1 MKTEK
6 CYLKKSSKPPTPN
19 HEFFTG
25 FKSVVGN
32 LGLIFIGSLI
42 YVIGMKSILIPAKL
56 LSGGVTGIA
65 VLLFYLFPTVNL
77 GLLYFLLNIPLVI
90 IGWINVSRRFMIYT
104 VIGILTFSAMAYW
117 IELPPPDITD
127 PILSVLCSG
136 VVCGT
141 GAGIILRSLGSA
153 GGLDV
158 LAVVLNKKY
167 GLRPGTVLSLTN
179 ILIIGA
185 GAFFHNFEMSLYSII
200 FVYTSGRI
208 VDAVLTGFNRR
219 KAMMIISDK
228 PEIIAKEILVRED
241 RGVTFF
247 HGTGAYTGRDKKV
260 IFTIMNLTELPKM
273 KELVFNIDPNAFM
286 VINDTLEVLGKRHG
300 KLKVL

>member
-1 MKTEK
+1 MKI
-6 CYLKKSSKPPTPN
+6 KKGFMIKSPIKLMSN
-19 HEFFTG
+19 HKFFTG
-25 FKSVVGN
+25 FKSLASN

-65 VLLFYLFPTVNL
+65 ILLYYSFPNINF
-77 GLLYFLLNIPLVI
+77 GLLYFLLNIPLII
-90 IGWINVSRRFMIYT
+90 IGWIHIGRRFMIYT
-104 VIGILTFSAMAYW
+104 VIGIVTFSVMASL
-117 IELPPPDITD
+117 IQLPPPDISD
-127 PILSVLCSG
+127 PILSAIYSG
-136 VVCGT
+136 VICGA

-167 GLRPGTVLSLTN
+167 GVRPGTVLSLIN
-179 ILIIGA
+179 ILIIST
-185 GAFFHNFEMSLYSII
+185 GAFFHDFEMSLYSII
-200 FVYTSGRI
+200 FVYTSSKVI
-208 VDAVLTGFNRR
+208 DAVLTGFNRR
-219 KAMMIISDK
+219 KSIMIICDK
-228 PEIIAKEILVRED
+228 PDKIAKEILVREH

-247 HGTGAYTGRDKKV
+247 NGKGAYTGRNKKV
-260 IFTIMNLTELPKM
+260 IFTILNLTELPKM

-300 KLKVL
+300 KLKIL

>member
-1 MKTEK
+1 MPET
-6 CYLKKSSKPPTPN
+6 TPAN
-19 HEFFTG
+19 HKFFTG
-25 FKSVVGN
+25 FKSVAGN

-42 YVIGMKSILIPAKL
+42 YVIGMKSILIPSKL
-56 LSGGVTGIA
+56 LSGGITGIA
-65 VLLFYLFPTVNL
+65 VLLFYLFPGINI
-77 GLLYFLLNIPLVI
+77 GLLYFLLNIPMVI
-90 IGWINVSRRFMIYT
+90 IGWIHVGRRFMIYT
-104 VIGILTFSAMAYW
+104 ISGIVTFSVMASV
-117 IELPPPDITD
+117 IELPHPNISD
-127 PILSVLCSG
+127 PILAALFSG
-136 VVCGT
+136 VVCGA

-167 GLRPGTVLSLTN
+167 GLRPGTVFSFTN

-185 GAFFHNFEMSLYSII
+185 GAFFHDFEMSLYSII
-200 FVYTSGRI
+200 FVYTSGNI
-208 VDAVLTGFNRR
+208 IDAVLTGFNRR
-219 KAMMIISDK
+219 KSMMIISDK
-228 PEIIAKEILVRED
+228 PDIIAKEILVRED

-247 HGTGAYTGRDKKV
+247 NGTGAYTGRDKKV

-273 KELVFNIDPNAFM
+273 KELVFSIDPNAFM

>member
-1 MKTEK
+1 MKQ
-6 CYLKKSSKPPTPN
+6 LSVKSMSTHK
-19 HEFFTG
+19 FFSG
-25 FKSVVGN
+25 FKSWTSN

-56 LSGGVTGIA
+56 LSGGVAGIA
-65 VLLFYLFPTVNL
+65 VLLYYLFPDVNF
-77 GLLYFLLNIPLVI
+77 GVLYFLLNIPMVI
-90 IGWINVSRRFMIYT
+90 ISWMYVGRRFMIYT
-104 VIGILTFSAMAYW
+104 VIGIVTFSAMASL
-117 IELPPPDITD
+117 IQLPPPDITD
-127 PILSVLCSG
+127 PILSALYSG
-136 VVCGT
+136 VICGT

-167 GLRPGTVLSLTN
+167 GLRPGTVFSLTN
-179 ILIIGA
+179 IFIIGA
-185 GAFFHNFEMSLYSII
+185 GAFFHDFELSLYSII

-208 VDAVLTGFNRR
+208 IDMVLTGFNQR
-219 KAMMIISDK
+219 KSIMIISDK
-228 PEIIAKEILVRED
+228 PEIIAKEILIRED

-247 HGTGAYTGRDKKV
+247 NGTGAYSGRDKKV
-260 IFTIMNLTELPKM
+260 IFTIINLTELPKM
-273 KELVFNIDPNAFM
+273 KELVFGIDPNAFM

>member
-1 MKTEK
+1 MLSHKF
-6 CYLKKSSKPPTPN
+6 L
-19 HEFFTG
+19 TG
-25 FKSVVGN
+25 FKSLASN

-65 VLLFYLFPTVNL
+65 VLLYYLYPSINF
-77 GLLYFLLNIPLVI
+77 GLLYFLLNIPMII
-90 IGWINVSRRFMIYT
+90 IGWIHVSRRFMIYT
-104 VIGILTFSAMAYW
+104 VIGIVTFSAMASL
-117 IELPPPDITD
+117 IQLPPPDITD
-127 PILSVLCSG
+127 PILSALYSG
-136 VVCGT
+136 IICGT

-167 GLRPGTVLSLTN
+167 GLRPGTVFSLTN
-179 ILIIGA
+179 IFIIGT
-185 GAFFHNFEMSLYSII
+185 GAFFHDFELSLYSII
-200 FVYTSGRI
+200 FVYTSGRVI
-208 VDAVLTGFNRR
+208 DAVLTGFNQR
-219 KAMMIISDK
+219 KSIMIISDK

-247 HGTGAYTGRDKKV
+247 NGTGAYSGRDKKV
-260 IFTIMNLTELPKM
+260 IFTIISLTELPKM
-273 KELVFNIDPNAFM
+273 KELVFSIDPNAFM

>member
-1 MKTEK
+1 MA
-6 CYLKKSSKPPTPN
+6 
-19 HEFFTG
+19 
-25 FKSVVGN
+25 GN

-42 YVIGMKSILIPAKL
+42 YVIGMKSILIPAGL
-56 LSGGVTGIA
+56 LSGGVTGVA

-77 GLLYFLLNIPLVI
+77 GLLYFLLNIPLAI
-90 IGWINVSRRFMIYT
+90 IGWINISRRFMIYT
-104 VIGILTFSAMAYW
+104 VIGILTFSVMAYW
-117 IELPPPDITD
+117 IELPPHDITD
-127 PILSVLCSG
+127 PILSVLYAG
-136 VVCGT
+136 VVCGA

-179 ILIIGA
+179 ILIIGT

-247 HGTGAYTGRDKKV
+247 HGTGAYTGRDKRV

>member
-1 MKTEK
+1 MP
-6 CYLKKSSKPPTPN
+6 KKSMLSHK
-19 HEFFTG
+19 FLTG
-25 FKSVVGN
+25 FKSLASN

-65 VLLFYLFPTVNL
+65 VLLYYLYPSINF
-77 GLLYFLLNIPLVI
+77 GLLYFLLNIPMII
-90 IGWINVSRRFMIYT
+90 IGWIHVSRRFMIYT
-104 VIGILTFSAMAYW
+104 VIGIVTFSAMASL
-117 IELPPPDITD
+117 IQLPPPDITD
-127 PILSVLCSG
+127 PILSALYSG
-136 VVCGT
+136 IICGT

-167 GLRPGTVLSLTN
+167 GLRPGTVFSLTN
-179 ILIIGA
+179 IFIIGT
-185 GAFFHNFEMSLYSII
+185 GAFFHDFELSLYSII
-200 FVYTSGRI
+200 FVYTSGRVI
-208 VDAVLTGFNRR
+208 DAVLTGFNQR
-219 KAMMIISDK
+219 KSIMIISDK

-247 HGTGAYTGRDKKV
+247 NGTGAYSGRDKKV
-260 IFTIMNLTELPKM
+260 IFTIISLTELPKM
-273 KELVFNIDPNAFM
+273 KELVFSIDPNAFM

>member
-1 MKTEK
+1 MKKLPEK
-6 CYLKKSSKPPTPN
+6 SISN
-19 HEFFTG
+19 HKVFSG
-25 FKSVVGN
+25 FKSLAIN

-42 YVIGMKSILIPAKL
+42 YVIGMNSILIPAKL

-65 VLLFYLFPTVNL
+65 ILLYYLFPGINF
-77 GLLYFLLNIPLVI
+77 GLLYFLLNIPLAI
-90 IGWINVSRRFMIYT
+90 IGWIHVSKRFMIYT
-104 VIGILTFSAMAYW
+104 VIGIITFSAMASF
-117 IELPPPDITD
+117 IALPPPDITD
-127 PILSVLCSG
+127 PILSALYSG
-136 VVCGT
+136 VVCGA

-153 GGLDV
+153 GGLDI

-167 GLRPGTVLSLTN
+167 GLRPGTVISLTN
-179 ILIIGA
+179 ILIIGT
-185 GAFFHNFEMSLYSII
+185 GAFFHDFEMSLYSII
-200 FVYTSGRI
+200 FVYTSGKVI
-208 VDAVLTGFNRR
+208 DAVLTGFNRR
-219 KAMMIISDK
+219 KSIMIISDK

-247 HGTGAYTGRDKKV
+247 HGTGAYSGRDKKV
-260 IFTIMNLTELPKM
+260 IFTIMNLVELPKM